1 MSEYVWVSAA
11 SMDLQLRMSAKSD
24 MSQTNVEVA
33 MEASR
38 LNKNGKSVPAE
49 MCPKKIWADIDA
61 DEYDKMPVDNMPDL
75 FFVRSYWIVSEK
87 AAEIMR
93 QFDLGGGA
101 LYLVSEGVFRDD
113 EVTRVPGNFYTWI
126 YGNVKEAFEPDETPN
141 KRPVAVGIPE
151 TPWNLPWKLADG
163 DIAVSKAA
171 LSPPDVWLD
180 PMLWHT
186 FFLSRALGDALVAA
200 GLQQAFHLYKA
211 RVV

>member
-93 QFDLGGGA
+93 QFDLGG
-101 LYLVSEGVFRDD
+101 
-113 EVTRVPGNFYTWI
+113 
-126 YGNVKEAFEPDETPN
+126 
-141 KRPVAVGIPE
+141 
-151 TPWNLPWKLADG
+151 
-163 DIAVSKAA
+163 A
-171 LSPPDVWLD
+171 LSGQRRR
-180 PMLWHT
+180 
-186 FFLSRALGDALVAA
+186 FQR
-200 GLQQAFHLYKA
+200 
-211 RVV
+211 R